1 MQDAFIFKQQRN
13 EIIQAKYIIAYNF
26 EDMMYVDGYNM

>member
-1 MQDAFIFKQQRN
+1 MQDAFIFKQQSN
-13 EIIQAKYIIAYNF
+13 EIQAKYIIAHNF

>member
-13 EIIQAKYIIAYNF
+13 EIQATYIITYNF